1 MSKVF
6 LIIIGII
13 LIIVLLF
20 FLVSTAGEAIFNQKV
35 KKEVADI
42 LNDTENKNEI
52 IRKEDLAGLP
62 LPVQKWLET
71 SGVVGKE
78 KIKTVHLKQ
87 KGFIRTKEDMS
98 WMPVEADQYYTVD
111 KPRFIWHAKVKMAP
125 LLYFVGRDK
134 YDEGRG
140 NMLIKLLSLIT
151 VANGTGPEIDQG
163 TLLRYLGEIVW
174 FPTAA
179 LASYITWEEIDAHSA
194 QATMTYGGI
203 TASAIF
209 KFNDQGEVTDYL
221 CDRYMTVDD
230 GYRLEKYSV
239 PMEDYQE
246 LDGLQIPTR
255 AVGMWKLHTG
265 DFSYYKAE
273 VTEIEYNKPLVY

>member
-1 MSKVF
+1 MAKVV
-6 LIIIGII
+6 LIITGF
-13 LIIVLLF
+13 LVIIVLSF

-42 LNDTENKNEI
+42 FNDTENKKEI
-52 IRKEDLAGLP
+52 IGEKDLSGLP
-62 LPVQKWLET
+62 SPVQKWLET

-78 KIKTVHLKQ
+78 KIETVRLKQ
-87 KGFIRTKEDMS
+87 KGFMRIKEDGP
-98 WMPVEADQYYTVD
+98 WMPTEADQYYTVD
-111 KPRFIWHAKVKMAP
+111 KPGFIWHAKVKMAP
-125 LLYFVGRDK
+125 LLYFAGRDK
-134 YDEGRG
+134 YDEGHG
-140 NMLIKLLSLIT
+140 NMLIKLFSVIT

-194 QATMTYGGI
+194 QATMSYGGV

-209 KFNDQGEVTDYL
+209 KFNDQGEVIDYL

-246 LDGLQIPTR
+246 LDGLRIPTR
-255 AVGMWKLHTG
+255 AVGMWKLQTG